1 MSETP
6 KWYVVH
12 TYSGYENKVSEN
24 IEKVIENKRFKDLIF
39 DYLFNILGYFVFIT
53 GISMDNIPFRSFRH
67 KLSSF
72 RALRAE
78 EQPYNET
85 EEIVNKADADRRDDN
100 DYNNN
105 GGVVDDLFFAGP
117 CNFFELTTDVF
128 EETFYSREKGRLF
141 RSIFIS
147 HG

>member
-1 MSETP
+1 MWT
-6 KWYVVH
+6 
-12 TYSGYENKVSEN
+12 TYHLGVSD
-24 IEKVIENKRFKDLIF
+24 I
-39 DYLFNILGYFVFIT
+39 
-53 GISMDNIPFRSFRH
+53 

-78 EQPYNET
+78 EQPDDKT
-85 EEIVNKADADRRDDN
+85 EEIVYKADTDRRDNN

-105 GGVVDDLFFAGP
+105 GGVIDDLFFAGP
-117 CNFFELTTDVF
+117 CNFFKLTGDVF